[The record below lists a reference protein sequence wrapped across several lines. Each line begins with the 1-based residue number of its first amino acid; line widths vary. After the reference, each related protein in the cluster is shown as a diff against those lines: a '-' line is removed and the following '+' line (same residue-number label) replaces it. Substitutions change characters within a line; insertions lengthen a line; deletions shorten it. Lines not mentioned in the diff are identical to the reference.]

1 MSAYVLLSFRAQEGA
16 DEAVST
22 NPLSPLPY
30 ITHVGNHLFTLS
42 LQTFNPLPSAS
53 LDFVPA
59 VSKDDEDADAS
70 QPAADKAL
78 IFFLFLSSSFSFCVS
93 FHLSLSHLFFSLSQA
108 AEGAEAEG
116 RAQAE
121 HWTGAVARG
130 VRPLLRSTLSAL
142 PEVLIAGGDA
152 VPGAHHGAPL
162 SQRLWR
168 EAARDGHRLPSES
181 SRRSVHTA

>member
-1 MSAYVLLSFRAQEGA
+1 VSAYVLLSFRAQEGA

-93 FHLSLSHLFFSLSQA
+93 FHLSLSHLFLSLSLRRQKEPKQK
-108 AEGAEAEG
+108 AERKRSTG
-116 RAQAE
+116 RALSLAAYGLSSDQLFP
-121 HWTGAVARG
+121 RS
-130 VRPLLRSTLSAL
+130 LRS
-142 PEVLIAGGDA
+142 
-152 VPGAHHGAPL
+152 
-162 SQRLWR
+162 
-168 EAARDGHRLPSES
+168 
-181 SRRSVHTA
+181 